1 MAIATAAT
9 ASSAYA
15 APTTYEAEDL
25 SGATVAEGADFSGGK
40 YAKPADASG
49 ITFTVKVEETAVY
62 DITTKVLIKQYD
74 WITSKI
80 TVNGVDVGSM
90 LTTPRNCDS
99 SYVVSAS
106 AKMKVGENKITVG
119 NQAIGD
125 RKSVV

>member
-1 MAIATAAT
+1 MGCKTIAGACSAMAFATAIAAA
-9 ASSAYA
+9 SAYA

-40 YAKPADASG
+40 YAKPDDASG

-106 AKMKVGENKITVG
+106 AKM
-119 NQAIGD
+119 
-125 RKSVV
+125 